1 MKFLRL
7 EQSRNEKT
15 QKIFI
20 NIEHIS
26 CIEPHW
32 CCQGYSEITLFNGY
46 TYTGIIGDAEELT
59 NTVEKYLEEL
69 EKNNGN

>member
-7 EQSRNEKT
+7 EQHMNGGT

-26 CIEPHW
+26 CIEPRW
-32 CCQGYSEITLFNGY
+32 SGYSDITLFNGY
-46 TYTGIIGDAEELT
+46 TYIGILGDAEELT
-59 NTVEKYLEEL
+59 NTVENYFEEM
-69 EKNNGN
+69 EKK